1 MAFRLSAARIS
12 FDPCSAPGV
21 QINIE
26 FYTSNAHYG
35 FLTMGGGEVY
45 THLTVTLADNNW
57 MSLGPEILHEFSA
70 DEYVDSYP
78 YGVRMQVSAS
88 GHYGVFD
95 FGKLI
100 SQLTTVCCGCATMS
114 ALYHMWCQLLNN
126 ATCNGGSIWF

>member
-1 MAFRLSAARIS
+1 M
-12 FDPCSAPGV
+12 

-35 FLTMGGGEVY
+35 FLTMAGGEVY

-100 SQLTTVCCGCATMS
+100 TQLTTVCCGCTTMS
-114 ALYHMWCQLLNN
+114 ASHHLWHRLLTN
-126 ATCNGGSIWF
+126 AACNGGSTWF